1 MLNFTSELK
10 PKLFLITLNRSF
22 LFLIFYFISSPLSAE
37 HIIGGVMSYKILR
50 YTNNDPLSNSWRY
63 KFTIKIYRDCQGSGA
78 DFDSTPGAYQAN
90 ASIYR
95 MDQKTSP
102 LKTLIFPLPKTT
114 KINPNPGNDCVKIPP
129 NVCVEEGI
137 YELEYDLPIID
148 AAYVISYQRCCRNIS
163 ISNIINP
170 AQTGATF
177 SVEISAAA
185 QKQRIDSPEFNN
197 FPPVVLCAGQS
208 FDFDQS
214 VNSVPGDS
222 VIYSLASPFTGGG
235 ADKIN
240 FRSVNGEAPDP
251 DLPPPYSEVQYVGPT
266 YTLAKP
272 LGINSLISINPQTG
286 RIQGKTDLVGQ
297 FVLGIEVKR
306 YRNGVLLNT
315 LRRDFQI
322 NVGICD
328 AKVKASIPFTNVL
341 GTNENIFQNCGE
353 TKVTFKNDSQDTS
366 AITSYNWTFTGASPS
381 EIFKSTQRNPTIDFL
396 KAGTYN
402 GKLVL
407 NPTGTCK
414 DSLSF
419 KVVIPQ
425 KVKAEIQVKGDSC
438 VGLPLSITYNGLVK
452 PTFIRWDWERL
463 DVFPKGVKGW
473 VVGTDT
479 LNAVTRP
486 GSYVIQLLVVGEG
499 NCRDSTIVKVP
510 YYPIPGFANIN
521 ATPSDACVGTPIKFS
536 TNPDISKEELTV
548 KWDFGD
554 GKSSN
559 VLPATHT
566 YTKEGLYK
574 VSITLTTGNGI
585 CTKKIDLTNELNV
598 RKGPTASFSY
608 SPKEDL
614 SLKQLVTFTS
624 NSGNQLK
631 HLWKNG
637 DKRIDSTLNFSFALP
652 DTGFVPI
659 SLVVTDPLTGCFD
672 ILLQEVYVKPQVR
685 IFIPSVFS
693 PNFDGIN
700 DEFIALGDLD
710 ILKDYKMQL
719 FSRWGNPV
727 FISTDPYI
735 GWDGSISTKNEVAPM
750 DTYIYM
756 ISYIDNKGEKQY
768 FSGTVL
774 LMR

>member
-1 MLNFTSELK
+1 MFYIFTT
-10 PKLFLITLNRSF
+10 PLF
-22 LFLIFYFISSPLSAE
+22 AE

-63 KFTIKIYRDCQGSGA
+63 KFTLKIYRDCQGSGA
-78 DFDSTPGAYQAN
+78 NFDSSPGTFAAN
-90 ASIYR
+90 ATIYR
-95 MDQKTSP
+95 LDQRNIPVRTI
-102 LKTLIFPLPKTT
+102 IFPQPRVV
-114 KINPNPGNDCVKIPP
+114 KINPNPGNDCLKVPP

-137 YELEYDLPIID
+137 YELETDLPIID

-163 ISNIINP
+163 ISNIVDP
-170 AQTGATF
+170 ALTGATF
-177 SVEISAAA
+177 SVEISSAA
-185 QKQRIDSPEFNN
+185 QKAKLDSPEFLN

-214 VNSVPGDS
+214 VTSISGDS
-222 VIYSLASPFTGGG
+222 LVYSLANPTTGGG
-235 ADKIN
+235 PDNTNAK
-240 FRSVNGEAPDP
+240 SANGIAPDP
-251 DLPPPYSEVQYVGPT
+251 DLPPPYNEVQYVGPT
-266 YTLAKP
+266 FTSAKP
-272 LGINSLISINPQTG
+272 LGLNSILTIHPKTG
-286 RIQGKTDLVGQ
+286 LIQGKPALTGQ

-306 YRNGVLLNT
+306 YRNGILYHT

-322 NVGICD
+322 NIGNCD
-328 AKVKASIPFTNVL
+328 AKVKVNLPLSNIP

-353 TKVTFKNDSQDTS
+353 TKVTFKNDSQDTA
-366 AITSYNWTFTGASPS
+366 AITSYNWTFTGAAPTQ
-381 EIFKSTQRNPTIDFL
+381 IFTSNQRNATVDFL
-396 KAGTYN
+396 TSGTYN

-425 KVKAEIQVKGDSC
+425 KIAAVFEIKGDSC
-438 VGLPLSITYNGLVK
+438 KTNPILLSYKGLSTPKTLRWQFETVGSSLVSTDLN
-452 PTFIRWDWERL
+452 PTFTPTKRGNY
-463 DVFPKGVKGW
+463 K
-473 VVGTDT
+473 
-479 LNAVTRP
+479 
-486 GSYVIQLLVVGEG
+486 IQLLVNGEG
-499 NCRDSTIVKVP
+499 NCRDSTVQSFS
-510 YYPIPGFANIN
+510 YFPI
-521 ATPSDACVGTPIKFS
+521 
-536 TNPDISKEELTV
+536 PDISKIEITPLNACLGNEIKYSTNPFIPLDGVNV

-554 GKSSN
+554 GKTSN
-559 VLPATHT
+559 TLPATHS

-574 VSITLTTGNGI
+574 VSITLTTGNGV
-585 CTKKIDLTNELNV
+585 CTKKVDLTNELNIRV
-598 RKGPTASFSY
+598 GPKASFTY
-608 SPKEDL
+608 TPKEDL

-637 DKRIDSTLNFSFALP
+637 EKRIDSTLNFAYALP
-652 DTGFVPI
+652 DTGFIPI
-659 SLVVTDPLTGCFD
+659 SLQVTDILTGCSD
-672 ILLQEVYVKPQVR
+672 LISQEIYVKPQIR
-685 IFIPSVFS
+685 IYIPNAFS

-700 DEFIALGDLD
+700 DEFTASGDLE

-727 FISTDPYI
+727 FLSTDPRV
-735 GWDGSISTKNEVAPM
+735 GWDGSLTNANQGAPA

-756 ISYIDNKGEKQY
+756 ISYTDNKGEKQY

>member
-1 MLNFTSELK
+1 MFYIFTT
-10 PKLFLITLNRSF
+10 PLF
-22 LFLIFYFISSPLSAE
+22 AE

-63 KFTIKIYRDCQGSGA
+63 KFTLKIYRDCQGSGA
-78 DFDSTPGAYQAN
+78 NFDSSPGTFAAN
-90 ASIYR
+90 ATIYR
-95 MDQKTSP
+95 LDQRNIP
-102 LKTLIFPLPKTT
+102 VRTLIFPQPRVV
-114 KINPNPGNDCVKIPP
+114 KINPNPGNECLKVPP

-137 YELEYDLPIID
+137 YELETDLPIID

-163 ISNIINP
+163 ISNIVDP
-170 AQTGATF
+170 ALTGATF
-177 SVEISAAA
+177 SVEISSAA
-185 QKQRIDSPEFNN
+185 QKAKLDSPEFLN

-214 VNSVPGDS
+214 VTSITGDS
-222 VIYSLASPFTGGG
+222 LVYSLANPTTGGG
-235 ADKIN
+235 PDNTNA
-240 FRSVNGEAPDP
+240 RSANGIAPDP
-251 DLPPPYSEVQYVGPT
+251 DLPPPYNEVQYVGPT
-266 YTLAKP
+266 FTSAKP
-272 LGINSLISINPQTG
+272 LGLNSILTIHPNTG
-286 RIQGKTDLVGQ
+286 LIQGKPALTGQ

-306 YRNGVLLNT
+306 YRNGILYHT

-322 NVGICD
+322 NVGNCD
-328 AKVKASIPFTNVL
+328 AKVKVNLPLTNVI
-341 GTNENIFQNCGE
+341 GTSENIFQNCGE

-366 AITSYNWTFTGASPS
+366 AITSYNWIFIGATPTQVFTSN
-381 EIFKSTQRNPTIDFL
+381 QRNATIDFL
-396 KAGTYN
+396 APGTYN

-438 VGLPLSITYNGLVK
+438 VALPLNITYKGLVK
-452 PTFIRWDWERL
+452 PTFIRWDWERFSATSNGL
-463 DVFPKGVKGW
+463 KGW
-473 VVGTDT
+473 VIDTDT
-479 LNAVTRP
+479 FPIIGIRS
-486 GSYVIQLLVVGEG
+486 GSYTIQLLVVGEG

-510 YYPIPGFANIN
+510 YYPIPGFANIDV
-521 ATPSDACVGTPIKFS
+521 TPSDACLGTPIKFS

-554 GKSSN
+554 GKTSN
-559 VLPATHT
+559 NLPATHT

-574 VSITLTTGNGI
+574 VSITLTTGNGV
-585 CTKKIDLTNELNV
+585 CSKKIDLTNELNIRV
-598 RKGPTASFSY
+598 APTASFSY

-659 SLVVTDPLTGCFD
+659 SLQVTDILTGCSD
-672 ILLQEVYVKPQVR
+672 IISQEIYVKPQVR
-685 IFIPSVFS
+685 IYIPNAFS

-700 DEFIALGDLD
+700 DEFIASGDLE
-710 ILKDYKMQL
+710 ILQDYKMQL

-727 FISTDPYI
+727 FISTDPRV
-735 GWDGSISTKNEVAPM
+735 GWDGSLTNASKDAPA

-756 ISYIDNKGEKQY
+756 ISYTDNKGEKQY